1 MQQDLSENEHR
12 SFIRTQEGASP
23 WLLVVYDRSFVI
35 SNGFI
40 FSQTQETGDKYC
52 PWHVLP
58 WFFTSPV
65 NTGFLSIPKTPELS
79 SHLG

>member
-1 MQQDLSENEHR
+1 MQQDSSENEHR
-12 SFIRTQEGASP
+12 SYIRVQESASP
-23 WLLVVYDRSFVI
+23 WLREVYDRPFVI
-35 SNGFI
+35 SKGFI

-52 PWHVLP
+52 LWHVLP